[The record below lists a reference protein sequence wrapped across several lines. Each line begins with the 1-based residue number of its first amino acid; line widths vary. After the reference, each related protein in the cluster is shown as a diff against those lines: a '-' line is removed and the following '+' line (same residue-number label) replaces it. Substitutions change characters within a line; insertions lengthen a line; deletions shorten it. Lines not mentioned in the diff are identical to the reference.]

1 MNDLFTHRPPR
12 NWTKITITAGEDFS
26 DIIAGFLSELTGSG
40 VEQSMPQPGAAPGPS
55 TVTGYLE
62 NDETASEK
70 RATLVSFVRQLT
82 GTEPEIFFTE
92 IIEEDWGK
100 NWKQHF
106 KPLRITRRITVK
118 PTWEPYQ
125 AGADEIVLEIDPGL
139 AFGTGLHASTRL
151 ALSLVEESFAAE
163 QKPRTALDVGT
174 GTGILAMAA
183 ARCGAVAVTA
193 IDNDPDAVVCALD
206 NIAANRLDHAVTVSG
221 AELADCAGPFD
232 LVIANITSDVL
243 ILLAPQLRRL
253 LAPHGS
259 LVLAGILVGEQAE
272 AIRQTFGAL
281 GLTLRQEPAE
291 GEWQAFLFSA

>member
-1 MNDLFTHRPPR
+1 MNDIFAHRPPR
-12 NWTKITITAGEDFS
+12 SWIKVTITADDDFS
-26 DIIAGFLSELTGSG
+26 DIIAGFLGDLTGSG

-62 NDETASEK
+62 NGETTEERK
-70 RATLVSFVRQLT
+70 ATILRFVRDLT
-82 GTEPEIFFTE
+82 NAIPDVIFTE
-92 IIEEDWGK
+92 VIEEDWGK

-106 KPLRITRRITVK
+106 KPMRISRRITVK

-151 ALSLVEESFAAE
+151 ALTLVEESFATAR
-163 QKPRTALDVGT
+163 KPRSALDVGT

-193 IDNDPDAVVCALD
+193 IDNDPDAVVCAQD
-206 NIAANRLDHAVTVSG
+206 NVTANGLTWAVTVSG

-243 ILLAPQLRRL
+243 ILLAPQLSRL